1 VVLLPAEFYKRL
13 ERQFQVAAAA
23 VADSGVRLVF
33 ALDATDAPAGSE
45 NIAWTLR
52 GLGQEAYV
60 LKVTRQPQSQVVVIG
75 NSEPALWHGMATLV
89 QLITRKG
96 DTLMLPDVEIVDYP
110 AMSDRAILVDVGGQG
125 FMVGPSRWAP
135 QQWQEFVDWMVDHK
149 FNALWIG
156 FIGSGRLMG
165 NLNMEAGEW
174 IGFPLALK
182 SYPQLVCKD
191 RPIRRW
197 DEAQGKVVPDT
208 YTAPNVK
215 KEFVAELIDYAQ
227 ARGV

>member
-1 VVLLPAEFYKRL
+1 
-13 ERQFQVAAAA
+13 
-23 VADSGVRLVF
+23 
-33 ALDATDAPAGSE
+33 
-45 NIAWTLR
+45 
-52 GLGQEAYV
+52 
-60 LKVTRQPQSQVVVIG
+60 
-75 NSEPALWHGMATLV
+75 MATLV

-96 DTLMLPDVEIVDYP
+96 DTLMLPEVEIVDYP

-125 FMVGPSRWAP
+125 FMVGPSRWEL

-149 FNALWIG
+149 FNALWIE

-208 YTAPNVK
+208 YTGPNVK